1 MKHIEFT
8 ADSLDRLDTILRDSF
23 LISDNPKN
31 CDGTV
36 IGYDGN
42 KISIDEALSL
52 FPDPEGAV

>member
-1 MKHIEFT
+1 MKHIEFAT
-8 ADSLDRLDTILRDSF
+8 DSLDRLDTILMDSC
-23 LISDNPKN
+23 LISDDPKD

-52 FPDPEGAV
+52 FPEGTV

>member
-8 ADSLDRLDTILRDSF
+8 TDSLDSLDTILRDSG
-23 LISDNPKN
+23 LISDDPKD

-42 KISIDEALSL
+42 TINIDEALSL
-52 FPDPEGAV
+52 FPDGVV

>member
-8 ADSLDRLDTILRDSF
+8 TDSLDRLDTILRDCC
-23 LISDNPKN
+23 LISDDPKD

-42 KISIDEALSL
+42 TISIDEALSL
-52 FPDPEGAV
+52 FPEDVV

>member
-8 ADSLDRLDTILRDSF
+8 TDHLDRLDTILRDSD
-23 LISDNPKN
+23 LISDDPKD

-42 KISIDEALSL
+42 TINIDEALSL
-52 FPDPEGAV
+52 FPEDAV